1 MHKVVI
7 CGLDTSKLPKITAKE
22 CDELLLKVRNGDSDA
37 KETLVMS
44 NLRLVLSVVQR
55 FSGKGN
61 SDDLFQVGCVGLM
74 KAVNNFNPAFNVK
87 FSTYAV
93 PMIIGEIRRYLK
105 DSTSIKVSR
114 NLRDV
119 AYKALRAKELYEINN
134 QRSPSMMEIAEEID
148 IPISE
153 VACALDAVSEPRSL
167 YESVYSDGD
176 DSMMLMEQL
185 SDNKSM
191 DDVWSESIYLKD
203 SIKKLPEKERQVLT
217 LRYYVGKT
225 QMEISEAIGI
235 SQAQVSRLEKNAL
248 NRLREMIS

>member
-1 MHKVVI
+1 
-7 CGLDTSKLPKITAKE
+7 
-22 CDELLLKVRNGDSDA
+22 
-37 KETLVMS
+37 
-44 NLRLVLSVVQR
+44 
-55 FSGKGN
+55 
-61 SDDLFQVGCVGLM
+61 M

-203 SIKKLPEKERQVLT
+203 SIKKLPERERQVLT

>member
-1 MHKVVI
+1 
-7 CGLDTSKLPKITAKE
+7 
-22 CDELLLKVRNGDSDA
+22 
-37 KETLVMS
+37 
-44 NLRLVLSVVQR
+44 
-55 FSGKGN
+55 
-61 SDDLFQVGCVGLM
+61 
-74 KAVNNFNPAFNVK
+74 
-87 FSTYAV
+87 
-93 PMIIGEIRRYLK
+93 MIIGEIRRYLK

-176 DSMMLMEQL
+176 DSMMLM
-185 SDNKSM
+185 

-203 SIKKLPEKERQVLT
+203 SIKKLPERERQVLT